1 MVFFDRKKL
10 SDQFLRKDIASM
22 PASESDAN
30 MMTQDSPHKAFA
42 EERMHE
48 GEDDTD
54 VDEVNAEFV
63 EVEVLVKESSLIR
76 RKELVKEVKKFLRS
90 GVSRR
95 YLTGHFKISDFGGW
109 DMLRTNVD
117 SLLVSQEE
125 EAIRGADLTT
135 APLKVRVVRL
145 ELGGAEVEEIAG
157 GSEEEEVI
165 LLLIGTNTCFK
176 K

>member
-1 MVFFDRKKL
+1 MVFFDSKKL

-95 YLTGHFKISDFGGW
+95 YLTGHFKISGTHQRLAFN
-109 DMLRTNVD
+109 RTL
-117 SLLVSQEE
+117 S
-125 EAIRGADLTT
+125 
-135 APLKVRVVRL
+135 
-145 ELGGAEVEEIAG
+145 
-157 GSEEEEVI
+157 
-165 LLLIGTNTCFK
+165 
-176 K
+176 